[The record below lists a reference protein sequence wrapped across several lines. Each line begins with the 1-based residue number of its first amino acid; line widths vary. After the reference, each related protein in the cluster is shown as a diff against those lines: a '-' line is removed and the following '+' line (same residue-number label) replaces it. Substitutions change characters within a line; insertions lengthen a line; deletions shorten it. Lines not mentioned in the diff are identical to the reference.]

1 MSDSMILEQRR
12 GRESYRLEL
21 REAEV
26 HYSSKTS
33 RGDGSATVPF
43 ELLSRKTSRFTRSN
57 PFFRNAAIYFAI
69 LALITI
75 GFGFLVDLDARLG
88 ILWAALGGACY
99 LVFRFTGIEY
109 EVFPLADGRVFR
121 LLHNRPDRTEYER
134 FRADLFARR
143 DAYLLDRYARIDVER
158 PATLERKR
166 IDWLRD
172 EGVLDDTAYVTIV
185 ETIDEH
191 AAQP

>member
-1 MSDSMILEQRR
+1 MSEIRVLEQRR
-12 GRESYRLEL
+12 GRESYRVEV
-21 REAEV
+21 RETEV
-26 HYSSKTS
+26 HYASETS
-33 RGDGSATVPF
+33 RGEGSATVPF

-57 PFFRNAAIYFAI
+57 PFFRNAAIYFGV

-88 ILWAALGGACY
+88 ILWVTLAGACY
-99 LVFRFTGIEY
+99 LVFRFTGVEY

-121 LLHNRPDRTEYER
+121 LLHDRPTRGEYER
-134 FRADLFARR
+134 FRDELFARR
-143 DAYLLDRYARIDVER
+143 DAYLLGRYARIDIDR
-158 PATLERKR
+158 PAKLERRR

-191 AAQP
+191 AEQP

>member
-1 MSDSMILEQRR
+1 MSDRTLLEQQR
-12 GRESYRLEL
+12 GKESYRAEVH
-21 REAEV
+21 EAEM
-26 HYSSKTS
+26 HYSSKTT
-33 RGDGSATVPF
+33 RGEGSATVPF

-57 PFFRNAAIYFAI
+57 PFFRNATIYFAI

-75 GFGFLVDLDARLG
+75 GFGFAVDLDARLG
-88 ILWAALGGACY
+88 ILWGALAGACY

-121 LLHNRPDRTEYER
+121 LLHNRPGRTEYEE
-134 FRADLFARR
+134 FCSTLFARR
-143 DAYLLDRYARIDVER
+143 DAYLLDRYARIDIDR

-191 AAQP
+191 AVQP

>member
-1 MSDSMILEQRR
+1 MSNPKVLEQQR
-12 GRESYRLEL
+12 GKESYRVEVRETEL
-21 REAEV
+21 

-43 ELLSRKTSRFTRSN
+43 ELLSRKTSLFTRSN
-57 PFFRNAAIYFAI
+57 PFFRNAAIYFGM

-75 GFGFLVDLDARLG
+75 GFGFLVELDPRLG

-99 LVFRFTGIEY
+99 LVFRFTGVEY

-121 LLHNRPDRTEYER
+121 LLHNRPDRVAYER
-134 FRADLFARR
+134 FRSRLFTRR
-143 DAYLLDRYARIDVER
+143 DAYLLDRYARIDIDR